1 MASVVD
7 VNSKFA
13 KSLTLSDEPIVP
25 VSALNSVL
33 KETVRKIEG
42 SVSETNAE
50 NPLFFQFPEDSRITL
65 RKGQVV
71 DISQIEIDLSNIFI
85 GGINYGGGGGKLMAG
100 AMEAIGS
107 CYPVCNL
114 PVMYDGVIYSD
125 FRAMEMV
132 SKEDRVIS
140 PDVVSTMITT
150 YLGQGYTH
158 FNIPITLNNHASLL
172 SIIVLEGKATFRF
185 YDSLSP
191 EVISYEE
198 RYCPA
203 LLEYLTSLLPPGIQA
218 EFKGKPDVLHLF
230 DQGNATSTGCG
241 YYSVYTAAL
250 LKEYPE
256 LRDLT
261 SFDESPLM
269 TQAHDKGIRAE
280 LAVRTLLEFGLEK
293 VDLSFTAMISQKR
306 DGIFSRIQDQLPS
319 LIEQLKPRV
328 SVIE

>member
-1 MASVVD
+1 MSVAEISV
-7 VNSKFA
+7 KFTE
-13 KSLTLSDEPIVP
+13 SLTLSDQAVKP

-42 SVSETNAE
+42 RVTEKNAE
-50 NPLFFQFPEDSRITL
+50 NPHFFQFPEDSRITL

-71 DISQIEIDLSNIFI
+71 DISQIEIDLSDIFI
-85 GGINYGGGGGKLMAG
+85 GGINYGGGGGKLIGG
-100 AMEAIGS
+100 AMEAVGS
-107 CYPVCNL
+107 CHPVCNL

-132 SKEDRVIS
+132 SKEDKVIS
-140 PDVVSTMITT
+140 PDVVSTMIAT
-150 YLGQGYTH
+150 YLGEGYTH

-172 SIIVLEGKATFRF
+172 SIIVLEDKATFRF

-203 LLEYLTSLLPPGIQA
+203 LLEYLTSLLPPGVQA

-230 DQGNATSTGCG
+230 DQGDATSKGCG

-250 LKEYPE
+250 LKECPE

-261 SFDESPLM
+261 SFEEPPLL

-280 LAVRTLLEFGLEK
+280 LAVRTLLEFGLER

-306 DGIFSRIQDQLPS
+306 DGIFSRIQNVLPN

-328 SVIE
+328 SVFQ